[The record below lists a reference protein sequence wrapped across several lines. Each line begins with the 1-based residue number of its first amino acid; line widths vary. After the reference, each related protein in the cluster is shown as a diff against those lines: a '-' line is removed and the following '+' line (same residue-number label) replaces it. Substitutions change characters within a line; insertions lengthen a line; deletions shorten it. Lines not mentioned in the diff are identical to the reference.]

1 MNAFLRMEV
10 SNDVDNNRMSI
21 FKVIHEIQKNLQKYI
36 ILQYKMH
43 IIKWYYLK
51 LKDEKH
57 HINYFC
63 IF

>member
-10 SNDVDNNRMSI
+10 SNDVDNSRMSI

-36 ILQYKMH
+36 ILKYEMH

-51 LKDEKH
+51 LKDEIH